1 MLPAA
6 RLNIFGI
13 GARISVLAC
22 GLVILTLLIMVP
34 SLLQIARKEMVD
46 HEIEDL
52 RDETNLLGSE
62 ILGEIKQLRSDTWFL
77 ARCAS
82 GVKERSA
89 FRDAAENLVQDHRDY
104 LDVAI
109 YDVQVQ
115 DGGRIEKVAPV
126 DLVRQRNVLGIQLSQ
141 DDNEFFREILTGDR
155 HVQLSE
161 IGIAEVRSSDSRQS
175 EPMTIMRSGLRVERN
190 VELKSPTTKGGPQT
204 VRVVL
209 LTTTLSRLSQVVHSP
224 RHLLFLVDEKGR
236 FILHPSRPATSNGLN
251 TAAPRTV
258 ADDEPAL
265 REGLEKLNGSFERPA
280 ETIEGEFEQRQGF
293 QERNV
298 QLKPYDFYF
307 NSSQRL
313 DADRQSVKAILR
325 DVTSEHRDCEM
336 RLTPEARPR
345 IQIRSFDKGAIEDL
359 SKQLTSRLA
368 QIETKVVWMQNEPI
382 HCADFLLHF
391 NRLFFDPDRTNER
404 GPEPQ
409 RYLDLIAACSREVV
423 EFDINAGMQPVR
435 LWALGLTIAAA
446 VLAVVFSGIITRPL
460 RRIIASTERF
470 GQGNSK
476 VVLPL
481 RDRSEIGELARSFD
495 HMISQIQE
503 RNRAL
508 VDREAR
514 LSAVLNAA
522 AEGILVCG
530 DDGRI
535 QSCNRAA
542 ERIFGYTSAEAIG
555 RDFDE
560 LIESEHAA
568 LDHKGNGLS
577 GAAVLKQLTQGTIE
591 HTWRVSPGPDQP
603 RRLKQLTSGTNE
615 RVGLRKDGSRFPLE
629 MSVSAIDVEEGR
641 LYTAIV
647 RDVTLRK
654 ESERDIRQLNRHL
667 KELNAHLDQRVK
679 ERTTELEQTNTE
691 LAFARDEALEAN
703 RAKSAFVA
711 QMSHELRTPLNAI
724 IGYSELLIDEADDCG
739 NQSSVPDLK
748 KIIEAGRHLL
758 NLINDILDLAK
769 IEAGR
774 IEPYFEDVEIRP
786 LLDNVVDTIGPLA
799 RKNRNQLELSCPD
812 QIGSMHTD
820 RTRLRQVLFNLL
832 SNACKFTEGGRI
844 SLIVQR
850 RTTDGTQSMHFDV
863 VDTGIGLTQEQ
874 IGKLFQNFVQVDNSN
889 ARKLGGTGLGLA
901 ISRRFCELMGGGIS
915 VESEFGKGSKFR
927 VWLPAGE
934 IRDRSATGETI
945 EPVAA
950 RAQAN
955 ENVPVRSGTVLV
967 IDDDPN
973 AQDLMRRCL
982 ASEGFE
988 VVVATNGEEGLAQA
1002 RELQPAFITLDIML
1016 PRMDGWAVLKA
1027 LKSDPRV
1034 GNIPVVMVTIVD
1046 DKNRGF
1052 ALGASDYL
1060 TKPIDRERFQTLIRK
1075 YHPNGDQKQ
1084 SVLVIDDSEPTR
1096 NLVSR
1101 LLNSAGWIVDSAENG
1116 RAAINHVERA
1126 RPDLILLDLMMPD
1139 VDGIEFLEIL
1149 RKNEKWRSIPVI
1161 LITAKDLT
1169 LDERARV
1176 SDKVEQVLQK
1186 GSYSGEDLIREIQD
1200 LMASALRS
1208 AQS

>member
-1 MLPAA
+1 MFPAA

-22 GLVILTLLIMVP
+22 GLVILTSLVMVP

-46 HEIEDL
+46 HEIENL
-52 RDETNLLGSE
+52 GDETNLLGAD
-62 ILGEIKQLRSDTWFL
+62 ILSEIKQLRSDTWFL
-77 ARCAS
+77 ARRPPS
-82 GVKERSA
+82 VPERSA
-89 FRDAAENLVQDHRDY
+89 FRDAAGKLVQSNRDY
-104 LDVAI
+104 LNVGL

-115 DGGRIEKVAPV
+115 DGGKIAKIAPV
-126 DLVRQRNVLGIQLSQ
+126 ELVRQRNVLGIQLTQ
-141 DDNEFFREILTGDR
+141 DDTEFFREIVTADR

-161 IGIAEVRSSDSRQS
+161 IGIAEVQSSDSRQS
-175 EPMTIMRSGLRVERN
+175 EPMTIVRSGLRVER
-190 VELKSPTTKGGPQT
+190 ESKSPAVKDGPQSF
-204 VRVVL
+204 RVVV
-209 LTTTLSRLSQVVHSP
+209 LTTTLSRLNQALHSP
-224 RHLLFLVDEKGR
+224 RHLIFLVDEKGK
-236 FILHPSRPATSNGLN
+236 FILHPRLPVATNGSNTTL
-251 TAAPRTV
+251 RTV
-258 ADDEPAL
+258 ANDEPAL
-265 REGLEKLNGSFERPA
+265 REGLAQLNASFDRPA
-280 ETIEGEFEQRQGF
+280 ETIEGDFEQRQGF

-298 QLKPYDFYF
+298 QLKSYEFYF
-307 NSSQRL
+307 NSSERL
-313 DADRQSVKAILR
+313 DADREGVKAVLR
-325 DVTSEHRDCEM
+325 ELAAEHRDCEM
-336 RLTPEARPR
+336 SLTAGARPR
-345 IQIRSFDKGAIEDL
+345 IRIRSFDKSKIDDL
-359 SKQLTSRLA
+359 CKQVTSRLA
-368 QIETKVVWMQNEPI
+368 QIDTKLVWMQNVPI

-391 NRLFFDPDRTNER
+391 NRLILDPDRTNDR

-409 RYLDLIAACSREVV
+409 HYLSLIAASSREQV
-423 EFDINAGMQPVR
+423 EFDISASMQPVR

-460 RRIIASTERF
+460 RRIITSTERF
-470 GQGNSK
+470 AQGDSK
-476 VVLPL
+476 VVLPV
-481 RDRSEIGELARSFD
+481 RNRGEIGELARSFD

-503 RNRAL
+503 RSRAL

-542 ERIFGYTSAEAIG
+542 ERIFGYTSAESIG
-555 RDFDE
+555 RNFDE
-560 LIESEHAA
+560 FIESERPS
-568 LDHKGNGLS
+568 LDRKSNVLS
-577 GAAVLKQLTQGTIE
+577 GVALLKQLTQGTIE

-615 RVGLRKDGSRFPLE
+615 RVGVRKDGSRFPLE

-679 ERTTELEQTNTE
+679 ERTAELEKTNTE

-724 IGYSELLIDEADDCG
+724 IGYSELLIDEADDSG

-774 IEPYFEDVEIRP
+774 IEPYLEDVAIRP
-786 LLDNVVDTIGPLA
+786 LLDGVIDTIEPLA
-799 RKNRNQLELSCPD
+799 RKNRNQLELNCPD
-812 QIGSMHTD
+812 QIGSMQTD
-820 RTRLRQVLFNLL
+820 RTRLRQVLLNLL
-832 SNACKFTEGGRI
+832 SNACKFTEDGRI

-850 RTTDGTQSMHFDV
+850 QTTDGAESVHFDI
-863 VDTGIGLTQEQ
+863 VDTGIGLTPEQ
-874 IGKLFQNFVQVDNSN
+874 IGKLFQNFVQVDSSNS
-889 ARKLGGTGLGLA
+889 RKLAGTGLGLA
-901 ISRRFCELMGGGIS
+901 ISRRFCELMGGGVT
-915 VESEFGKGSKFR
+915 VESEYGKGSTFR
-927 VWLPAGE
+927 VWLPAGKVK
-934 IRDRSATGETI
+934 DRLATGETI
-945 EPVAA
+945 EPTAA
-950 RAQAN
+950 QTEAN
-955 ENVPVRSGTVLV
+955 ENVPARSGTVLV

-973 AQDLMRRCL
+973 TQDLMRRCL

-988 VVVATNGEEGLAQA
+988 VVVAANGEDGLARA
-1002 RELQPAFITLDIML
+1002 RELHPAFITLDVVL
-1016 PRMDGWAVLKA
+1016 PQMDGWAVLNE
-1027 LKSDPRV
+1027 LKSDPQV
-1034 GNIPVVMVTIVD
+1034 CDIPVVMVTVVD
-1046 DKNRGF
+1046 DKNLGF
-1052 ALGASDYL
+1052 ALGASDYV
-1060 TKPIDRERFQTLIRK
+1060 TKPIDRGRLQALIRK
-1075 YHPNGDQKQ
+1075 YHPAGDHKR

-1101 LLNSAGWIVDSAENG
+1101 LLSAAGWTVASAENG
-1116 RAAINHVERA
+1116 RAAINQIERA

-1149 RKNEKWRSIPVI
+1149 RKNEEWRLIPVI

-1169 LDERARV
+1169 PDERSRV

-1200 LMASALRS
+1200 LMASAYRS